1 MKISEIKELSTPD
14 LLERIDTEKTML
26 VRLKLN
32 HAISPLDNP
41 QKIKEARITIAR
53 LMTELRSRELSI
65 RNQIANI
72 SNGKE
77 FQKRTYRCC
86 CQQ

>member
-1 MKISEIKELSTPD
+1 MKISEIRELSTPD

-41 QKIKEARITIAR
+41 QKIKEARLTIAR
-53 LMTELRSRELSI
+53 LMTELRSRELSKK
-65 RNQIANI
+65 
-72 SNGKE
+72 SNS
-77 FQKRTYRCC
+77 
-86 CQQ
+86 